1 MLHKNQTV
9 KSKLL
14 LNYIRHAIREV
25 AGDYSMSSTRRMQ
38 APGNIR
44 SGFKTMGS
52 RSTLQDDFLSVE
64 ERDKQEQE
72 SMPKA
77 AVCFI
82 TKGNKVLAV
91 SRGEDMSN
99 MNMPG
104 GTVELG
110 EDPVETAKRELY
122 EETGLEAIELFPI
135 YSRVNNGWLVTTYKV
150 TKFSGSLKGSW
161 EGKPMWEDPEVLKQ
175 GAYGDYFAD
184 VLESLHGNKIQ

>member
-1 MLHKNQTV
+1 M
-9 KSKLL
+9 KSNLL
-14 LNYIRHAIREV
+14 LNYIRHVIREV

-52 RSTLQDDFLSVE
+52 RSTLQDDFLSDESVL
-64 ERDKQEQE
+64 KQNQE
-72 SMPKA
+72 AMPKA
-77 AVCFI
+77 AVCLL
-82 TKGNKVLAV
+82 TKGDKVLAV
-91 SRGEDMSN
+91 SRGEDMRN

-110 EDPVETAKRELY
+110 EDPLETAKRELY
-122 EETGLEAIELFPI
+122 EETGLEAIEMFPI
-135 YSRVNNGWLVTTYKV
+135 YSRVNNGWLVTTYRV
-150 TKFSGSLKGSW
+150 IKFSGTLKGSW

-175 GAYGDYFAD
+175 GAYGDYFSD